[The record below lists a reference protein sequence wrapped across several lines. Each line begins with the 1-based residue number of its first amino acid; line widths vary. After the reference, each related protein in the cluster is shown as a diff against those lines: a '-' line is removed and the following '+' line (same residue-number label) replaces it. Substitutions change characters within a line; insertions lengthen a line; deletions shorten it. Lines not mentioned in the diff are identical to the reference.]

1 MAKQLLYIVI
11 AVFLMSACKSK
22 PEVIIEDDIIVLDQ
36 DVTISNIGEQLSPK
50 VKVALA
56 DWNEFQQ
63 VTDKIERYT
72 SITKSQAL
80 ENANELSELV
90 KKVSDSVKIDLLDRP
105 DMKIRFNVLY
115 NHALRLDDMSTITS
129 ITDEEVVKEVASIL
143 NAFSSVNDKIN
154 SIYKIEDYENQYGNI
169 PEQSAEVIP
178 TETTPKKI
186 IKKPLITDLK
196 NTRD

>member
-1 MAKQLLYIVI
+1 MAKYFIHIVLVATLL
-11 AVFLMSACKSK
+11 SSCKSK
-22 PEVIIEDDIIVLDQ
+22 PEVVVADAIIVLDQ

-56 DWNEFQQ
+56 DWNEFQE
-63 VTDKIERYT
+63 VTSKIERYT

-80 ENANELSELV
+80 ENAKELSELV

-115 NHALRLDDMSTITS
+115 NHALRLDDMSTINS
-129 ITDEEVVKEVASIL
+129 ITDEEVVAEVTNIL

-154 SIYKIEDYENQYGNI
+154 SIYKIESYENLYGTRLDL
-169 PEQSAEVIP
+169 S
-178 TETTPKKI
+178 TEI
-186 IKKPLITDLK
+186 VD
-196 NTRD
+196 